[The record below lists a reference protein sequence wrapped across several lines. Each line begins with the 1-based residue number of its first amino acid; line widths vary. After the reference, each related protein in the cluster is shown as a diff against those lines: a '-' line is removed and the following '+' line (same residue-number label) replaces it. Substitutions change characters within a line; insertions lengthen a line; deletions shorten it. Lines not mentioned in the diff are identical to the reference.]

1 MLKPA
6 DWKFQEKATK
16 WHQLEALV
24 EFDRLYLIAADKDPE
39 TLKKQL
45 QVLIIYYFYNT
56 TLRALNFTEYFDKR
70 GRFNRFFARRYR
82 GRS

>member
-16 WHQLEALV
+16 WCQLEALV
-24 EFDRLYLIAADKDPE
+24 DFDRLYLISADKDPE

-45 QVLIIYYFYNT
+45 QVLN
-56 TLRALNFTEYFDKR
+56 
-70 GRFNRFFARRYR
+70 
-82 GRS
+82 

>member
-24 EFDRLYLIAADKDPE
+24 DFDRLYLIAADKDPE

-45 QVLIIYYFYNT
+45 QVLNERPIIIFM
-56 TLRALNFTEYFDKR
+56 
-70 GRFNRFFARRYR
+70 RFIITMPH
-82 GRS
+82 

>member
-16 WHQLEALV
+16 WYQLEALV
-24 EFDRLYLIAADKDPE
+24 DFDRLYLISADKDPE

-45 QVLIIYYFYNT
+45 QVLTNATFFYN
-56 TLRALNFTEYFDKR
+56 
-70 GRFNRFFARRYR
+70 
-82 GRS
+82 SH